1 MQSYSKYDLTFANYL
16 FTLYILIHIYSYIR
30 FFKYIY
36 IYYIIRGL
44 YEEVKRSYERLTLI
58 SRLIEVYYSFW
69 LLGHRKHDST
79 YHITQ
84 RFTTIAQLI
93 TQITEEKEE
102 KKKAVYLLREYNI
115 SSMITTTF
123 LLKFL
128 LSKIIID
135 LFSFI
140 RLALKKKRITHFI
153 NIISYAVGICEYYP
167 SIAQVVLIKFTIVMI
182 IVILIVVVT
191 IVSVIEFSCCTN
203 GAMPRCC

>member
-1 MQSYSKYDLTFANYL
+1 MTWRSPIIYL
-16 FTLYILIHIYSYIR
+16 LFISWYIFILIFASSNIH
-30 FFKYIY
+30 
-36 IYYIIRGL
+36 IYYIIRAL

-58 SRLIEVYYSFW
+58 LRLIEVYYSFW

-102 KKKAVYLLREYNI
+102 KKKAVYLSREYNI

>member
-1 MQSYSKYDLTFANYL
+1 MTWRSPIIYL
-16 FTLYILIHIYSYIR
+16 LFISWYIFILIFASSNIH
-30 FFKYIY
+30 
-36 IYYIIRGL
+36 IYYIIRAL

-102 KKKAVYLLREYNI
+102 KKKAVYLSREYNI

>member
-1 MQSYSKYDLTFANYL
+1 M
-16 FTLYILIHIYSYIR
+16 
-30 FFKYIY
+30 
-36 IYYIIRGL
+36 
-44 YEEVKRSYERLTLI
+44 KRSYERLTLI

-102 KKKAVYLLREYNI
+102 KKKAVYLSREYNI